1 MKKLLVV
8 VLVALVISS
17 TMFFSESQAINPFVQ
32 NRYTAD
38 PSARVFTDPQDNK
51 TKLYVYT
58 CHDKNNPDWFDMEDY
73 YVYST
78 EDLATWKEHGPIL
91 SLDEV
96 LWAKK
101 WMWSPDCAYKNGVY
115 YLYFPAST
123 RMDSNKDNPKYPDFR
138 IGVATGTSPTGPFT
152 PDSTYI
158 QGTDS
163 VDPSVFRDTDGQA
176 YLFWGGN
183 GHGKL
188 NYPKYAKLKSD
199 MKTLDGTPQ
208 EIKSGLDGWY
218 QGAFIF
224 KRGSIYYLVYSTGG
238 DKSELRYATSSSIQ
252 GTWNYGGV
260 VLSDVIGYTNHGSI
274 VEFPVGSGKWYVFYH
289 DSEMS
294 PTDALNQRCIK
305 FMPVTFDKN
314 GKMAKVNALDP
325 VATRS
330 PMATNAFQ
338 KIQAQFWSEVS
349 RIGKHDIQLEATQGD
364 CGQHVSWLTGP
375 LGNVSDVLL
384 YRNLY
389 LDSQGRSGSLVVQVA
404 CPDGKEHLKP
414 QLKIQVFGS
423 NYWETTI
430 NIPSTGGWQKFKY
443 ITIPIASLPHGSFDL
458 RFEVLGIRGY
468 IDVSKNT
475 LYNIKS
481 FQFK

>member
-32 NRYTAD
+32 NRYAAD

-51 TKLYVYT
+51 TKLYVYA

-78 EDLATWKEHGPIL
+78 EDLATWKEHGPVL

-208 EIKSGLDGWY
+208 EIKSGLDGWF

-224 KRGSIYYLVYSTGG
+224 KRGSTYYLVYSTEG

-252 GTWNYGGV
+252 GTWKYGGV

-305 FMPVTFDKN
+305 YMPVTFDKN

-325 VATRS
+325 LKTRD
-330 PMATNAFQ
+330 PVPTNGFQ
-338 KIQAQFWSEVS
+338 KIRAQFWKSMGYSVQSEALKDD
-349 RIGKHDIQLEATQGD
+349 IGECVNWINPGDQLRY
-364 CGQHVSWLTGP
+364 S
-375 LGNVSDVLL
+375 NF
-384 YRNLY
+384 YF
-389 LDSQGRSGSLVVQVA
+389 DSQGRSGSLTVEVASPYGPERLAQMSVVV
-404 CPDGKEHLKP
+404 GNVYL
-414 QLKIQVFGS
+414 G
-423 NYWETTI
+423 TI
-430 NIPSTGGWQKFKY
+430 DIPNTGGWQNWKKV
-443 ITIPIASLPHGSFDL
+443 TMPIASIPHGICDISFTA
-458 RFEVLGIRGY
+458 RGLGWSQGR
-468 IDVSKNT
+468 DEPETALFNF
-475 LYNIKS
+475 KS
-481 FQFK
+481 FEFK